1 MTTNTSINSNVS
13 YSGLVE
19 KYIGTAYDTV
29 RVVADNIN
37 PITFVAGNLEEIIK
51 VGQIEGIENIEELA
65 ETAIAASIVAVA
77 SAEAAVTAEE
87 SMNVIHLGGFL
98 VPPTVDNNGNP
109 LVAGVTYTDLNI
121 IPVSMKQWD
130 GSAWL
135 VSYAPYPFIKTI
147 SDSPPILPVP
157 GTQWTDSTTMRDY
170 TWYQDDDSSQWIRV
184 Q

>member
-1 MTTNTSINSNVS
+1 MTTNTAINSNVS

-29 RVVADNIN
+29 KVVSENIA
-37 PITFVAGNLEEIIK
+37 PILFVEANLEEIIK

-65 ETAIAASIVAVA
+65 EAAIAASVIAVA
-77 SAEAAVTAEE
+77 AADSAVATEE
-87 SMNVIHLGGFL
+87 SINTIHLGGFL
-98 VPPTVDNNGNP
+98 IPPTLDNNGNT
-109 LVAGVTYTDLNI
+109 LVAGVTYTDLNVNPI
-121 IPVSMKQWD
+121 SMKQWD
-130 GSAWL
+130 GAAWI

-147 SDSPPILPVP
+147 SDTPPILPLP

-170 TWYQDDDSSQWIRV
+170 TWYEDADSSQWIRV